1 MIARRKFIQ
10 FFLSTLAAASV
21 PAVSRALSFA
31 HPALLPTEPNLEVLP
46 TTPEE
51 VLTRASK
58 FKVIGV
64 GGGGANAVQHMI
76 ASGVPEVDYIFA
88 NTDMDALS
96 RCGGHRTIQLHRRTL
111 SARTKLDRCRET
123 AELAANDIRA
133 AIKGTDML
141 FITAGLGGVTGTGA
155 APLIAHIAREMGI
168 ATVGV
173 VTLPFEFEGG
183 HRLRKAGAGL
193 IDLRANVDSLIVV
206 PNDKLLDV
214 LGDGVTQDEAFG
226 YINDHMKAIIGGIV
240 EITNVPSFVNV
251 DFSDVLTIM
260 SEPGITVLGTATA
273 SGPARAQCAAQQALA
288 CPMQDSADLSG
299 AKGML
304 VMITAAQATL
314 KLSDV
319 KVAVNTIRAHSSPDA
334 HFIYGTTYD
343 KSLKDE
349 IRVTMVATGLNL
361 PREAP

>member
-1 MIARRKFIQ
+1 MIARRQFIQ
-10 FFLSTLAAASV
+10 FFLSTLATASV

-31 HPALLPTEPNLEVLP
+31 DPTLLAPEPKFEVLP
-46 TTPEE
+46 STLKE
-51 VLTRASK
+51 VLTRESK

-76 ASGVPEVDYIFA
+76 ASGVPGVDYIFA
-88 NTDMDALS
+88 NTDMDALR
-96 RCGGHRTIQLHRRTL
+96 RCDGHRTIQLHRKTL
-111 SARTKLDRCRET
+111 RARTKLDRCRET
-123 AELAANDIRA
+123 AELAVNDIRA
-133 AIKGTDML
+133 AIEGADML
-141 FITAGLGGVTGTGA
+141 FITAGLGGVAGTGA
-155 APLIAHIAREMGI
+155 APVIARIAREMGI

-173 VTLPFEFEGG
+173 VTLPFKFEGG

-273 SGPARAQCAAQQALA
+273 SGPERARFAAQQALA

-299 AKGML
+299 AKGIL

-319 KVAVNTIRAHSSPDA
+319 KLAVKTIRAHSSHDA
-334 HFIYGTTYD
+334 HFVYGTICD
-343 KSLKDE
+343 QNLKNE
-349 IRVTMVATGLNL
+349 IRVTVVATGLNL
-361 PREAP
+361 PRVT